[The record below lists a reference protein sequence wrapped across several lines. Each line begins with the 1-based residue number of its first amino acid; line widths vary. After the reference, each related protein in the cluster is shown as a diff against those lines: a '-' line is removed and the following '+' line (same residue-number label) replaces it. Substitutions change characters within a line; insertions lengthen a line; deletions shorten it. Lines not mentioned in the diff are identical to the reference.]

1 MNEDKDEIE
10 FSYEVFDRQLDN
22 FCRMLSIL
30 VDAWEDYS
38 PQELTFDIRSLC
50 TKATRLCYM
59 AEKDMVLQHNDI
71 AKQRKEQ
78 NETHEVSISI
88 IVMQKFTPLMAH
100 IMEDMKK
107 GKQIEGKRM
116 KVAPLDM
123 TRILPK
129 LNEFFETDELGKGST
144 IDVNEVT
151 KLQKELLRQVKP
163 THIPGVKPVER
174 LWNLFQLYSM
184 ACYLMLHFRQ
194 LSHFTNLAMSEEQ
207 TTRLFEMSLQEY
219 QEEPKGISDIDR
231 YFTTLEYDNNGK
243 QLSVSQLLDVRKT
256 LKDEV
261 PENLRLDFM
270 KYIRDTQLLGAQLAH
285 VNFTAQ
291 EYLKLVSATVKWH
304 IIEQEI
310 YDLEHPEGIPETLPN
325 EVFYKVKDGKYI
337 DMQNLKAQIA
347 NMLKFVTRKNHWFC
361 VWCVLNHNCML
372 QDNQNFEAFAT
383 QMMTPEW
390 FGDIDDYLHFSG
402 DNLRDYRRYF
412 SEIDYPQWDEKK
424 FKEIKDLYN
433 MTKWS
438 DKLLSKFQHLCI
450 TMNGVFDKKCL

>member
-243 QLSVSQLLDVRKT
+243 QLSVSQLLEVRKT

-310 YDLEHPEGIPETLPN
+310 YDLEHSGNPSQRGFLQSKRRQIHRHAESEDSDSQYVEICYPQEPLVLRMVCIESQLHASGQPELRSLCHPDDDSRMVWRHRRLSPFLRRQSPRLPPL
-325 EVFYKVKDGKYI
+325 F
-337 DMQNLKAQIA
+337 
-347 NMLKFVTRKNHWFC
+347 
-361 VWCVLNHNCML
+361 
-372 QDNQNFEAFAT
+372 
-383 QMMTPEW
+383 
-390 FGDIDDYLHFSG
+390 
-402 DNLRDYRRYF
+402 LRDRL
-412 SEIDYPQWDEKK
+412 SAMGG
-424 FKEIKDLYN
+424 KE
-433 MTKWS
+433 
-438 DKLLSKFQHLCI
+438 
-450 TMNGVFDKKCL
+450 V

>member
-129 LNEFFETDELGKGST
+129 LNDFFETDELGKGST

-194 LSHFTNLAMSEEQ
+194 LSNFTNLAMSEEQ

-243 QLSVSQLLDVRKT
+243 QLSVSQLLEVRKT

-270 KYIRDTQLLGAQLAH
+270 KYIRDTQLAGRPACPRQFYSTRISQAGISHRKMAH
-285 VNFTAQ
+285 HRA
-291 EYLKLVSATVKWH
+291 
-304 IIEQEI
+304 
-310 YDLEHPEGIPETLPN
+310 G
-325 EVFYKVKDGKYI
+325 
-337 DMQNLKAQIA
+337 
-347 NMLKFVTRKNHWFC
+347 
-361 VWCVLNHNCML
+361 
-372 QDNQNFEAFAT
+372 
-383 QMMTPEW
+383 
-390 FGDIDDYLHFSG
+390 
-402 DNLRDYRRYF
+402 NLRFGTSRRHSGNPSQRSF
-412 SEIDYPQWDEKK
+412 LQSKRRQIHRHAESEDSDSQYVEICYPQEPLVLRMVCIESQLHASGQPELRSLCHPDDDSRMVWRHRRLSPFFGRQSPRLPPLFLRDRLSAMGG
-424 FKEIKDLYN
+424 KE
-433 MTKWS
+433 
-438 DKLLSKFQHLCI
+438 
-450 TMNGVFDKKCL
+450 V